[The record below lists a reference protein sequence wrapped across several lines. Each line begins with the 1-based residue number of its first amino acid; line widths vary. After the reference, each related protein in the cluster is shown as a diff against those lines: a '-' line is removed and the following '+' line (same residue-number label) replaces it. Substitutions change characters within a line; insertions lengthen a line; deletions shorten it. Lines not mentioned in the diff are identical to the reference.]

1 MPKKR
6 TTLRDVAHQA
16 SVSTAVVSYVIN
28 NGPRPTSSE
37 VRARVL
43 QAITDLDYH
52 PNSIARG
59 LRARRSH
66 MIGFIANDFHALD
79 SFGSHYLASILSA
92 FTAELKQHRHYMVM
106 YPLIVGEDPAP
117 LDDLIRSGHLDGVAL
132 RRVEDPPT
140 PDPLL
145 TMIKR
150 AEMPCVCIERPA
162 GPAFGITSILYD
174 DHGGGAMATM
184 HLLGKGHRRIAHL
197 GGDPRYASAQAREA
211 GYRAALHEAGITPE
225 LELMRVANWNQSEA
239 AAVTRELMGLP
250 HPPTA
255 IFAAS
260 DDMAL
265 GALEALRAMSHR
277 IPEDVAVIGFDGIA
291 LGQSAVLPLSSIR
304 VPLAEIGR
312 RAARALIGGPDA
324 AVPDPATD
332 VLPVELIIGQTT

>member
-28 NGPRPTSSE
+28 NGPRPTSPA

-66 MIGFIANDFHALD
+66 MIGFIANDFHAED
-79 SFGSHYLASILSA
+79 SLGSHYLASILTS
-92 FTAELKQHRHYMVM
+92 FTAELKRHRHYMVM
-106 YPLIVGEDPAP
+106 YPLIVGEDQAP
-117 LDDLIRSGHLDGVAL
+117 LEDLIRSGRLDGVVL
-132 RRVEDPPT
+132 RRVADPPD

-145 TMIKR
+145 TMITR

-162 GPAFGITSILYD
+162 GPGFGIASIQYD
-174 DHGGGAMATM
+174 DHGGGAMATA
-184 HLLGKGHRRIAHL
+184 HLLAKGHRRIAHL
-197 GGDPRYASAQAREA
+197 GGDPRYASAQARKAGYQAALNEA
-211 GYRAALHEAGITPE
+211 GLAVVPE
-225 LELMRVANWNQSEA
+225 LTPVANWNQSEA
-239 AAVTRELMGLP
+239 VAATRDLMRLP
-250 HPPTA
+250 RPPTA

-265 GALEALRAMSHR
+265 GALEALRAMSCR
-277 IPEDVAVIGFDGIA
+277 IPEDVAVIGFDGIT
-291 LGQSAVLPLSSIR
+291 LGQAAVLPLSSIR

-312 RAARALIGGPDA
+312 RAARALIGDLEA
-324 AVPDPATD
+324 AAPNPATE
-332 VLPVELIIGQTT
+332 VLPVELIVGHTT